1 MRDRVKVRVKNT
13 ANKFAVLDREKW
25 LSKLKKFKT
34 DKSTNSKRISDFWL
48 IKNELNSKNVKLQN
62 YI

>member
-1 MRDRVKVRVKNT
+1 MNDRVCTKNT